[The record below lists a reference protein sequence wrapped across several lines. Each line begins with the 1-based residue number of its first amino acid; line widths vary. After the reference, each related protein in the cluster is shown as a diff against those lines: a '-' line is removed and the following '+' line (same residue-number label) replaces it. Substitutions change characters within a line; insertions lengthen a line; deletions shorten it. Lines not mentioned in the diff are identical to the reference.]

1 MAASSEA
8 EMKKEEAEG
17 TTEQYPE
24 QNDDE
29 SHPPLSARSSPPHS
43 LSGPGSQRPSP
54 PAHSLSLSSDFS
66 DHTCHSHG
74 HSSID
79 DSLSITPMENLPP
92 CNPPSPRPVA
102 ANRAQP
108 TEPIVV
114 TEVDAEIQGVRK
126 VQDVS
131 DADVESGDGGAVGRG
146 RKLMASLSMKK
157 MKREEMRKKI
167 LLGFRICGF
176 AFCLVSFSVMAS
188 DKNQGWALDSFYRYK
203 EFRYCMAVN
212 VIGFLYSA
220 LQSYDLV
227 YFLSTGK
234 HMILNHFKQYFD
246 FFIDQIVAYL
256 LLSASSSAATRVDD
270 WQSNWGKDK
279 FPDMAAASVGLSIV
293 AFVAFALSCLI
304 SGHTLCK
311 SA

>member
-1 MAASSEA
+1 MKIKKEGKKKKKAIFRQNEAEIQVEVQNYRNWLELEVEALRLKYSFGVRLYASMAASSEA

-17 TTEQYPE
+17 TTEQHPE

-43 LSGPGSQRPSP
+43 LSGTGSQRPSP
-54 PAHSLSLSSDFS
+54 PAHSLSISSDFS

-203 EFRYCMAVN
+203 EFRL
-212 VIGFLYSA
+212 IQITS
-220 LQSYDLV
+220 SY
-227 YFLSTGK
+227 
-234 HMILNHFKQYFD
+234 
-246 FFIDQIVAYL
+246 
-256 LLSASSSAATRVDD
+256 
-270 WQSNWGKDK
+270 
-279 FPDMAAASVGLSIV
+279 
-293 AFVAFALSCLI
+293 
-304 SGHTLCK
+304 
-311 SA
+311 